1 MRARAARAAGLA
13 TTTAV
18 LLGVAAAGPAQA
30 HQSPPNCDSNSLQL
44 TLTKDRT
51 VVRNGETSVYTVA
64 ASNNTGNAC
73 DQTGVAVTLTLPS
86 PEGTPTGQTV
96 TLATNANFPAG
107 TANVVVGT
115 VPYVV
120 NLNPGVSDAVAE
132 AKTNGT
138 LHDAPTDHAAQI
150 SKTVGTSITQP
161 AATLT
166 QTITPATG
174 QSPFRTTF
182 TYVVTNTSTTPAPLK
197 DVSVTSEVCT
207 PATYVSGDT
216 NGNGLLD
223 NGEAWTFTCTRDVTT
238 PGSLTSTATV
248 TATNTVDNRPVPVA
262 PATGTVTATA
272 PPKPAVKKYPLVPV
286 NSRSARPDARCV
298 SVPARLRVR
307 ARERTTVRVRVGTD
321 DQPARNAVVRI
332 TGPGFVKR
340 VRTNKQGIATVR
352 VTPSR
357 RGTLVIQSNRCLG
370 ADRVTVL
377 GARRA
382 SGRRVP
388 RTTG

>member
-44 TLTKDRT
+44 TLSKERT
-51 VVRNGETSVYTVA
+51 VVRNGDTNTYTVSI
-64 ASNNTGNAC
+64 SNNTGNAC
-73 DQTGVAVTLTLPS
+73 DQTGVTVTLTVPGKD
-86 PEGTPTGQTV
+86 GTPSGPTT
-96 TLATNANFPAG
+96 TLATNANYPAG
-107 TANVVVGT
+107 TAATVVGT

-120 NLNPGVSDAVAE
+120 DLNPGVADAVAE
-132 AKTNGT
+132 ARTNGT

-150 SKTVGTSITQP
+150 SKTVGTTITQP

-166 QTITPATG
+166 QSVSPATG
-174 QSPFRTTF
+174 QSPFQTTF

-197 DVSVTSEVCT
+197 DVVVTSDRCT
-207 PATYVSGDT
+207 PATYVSGDA

-223 NGEAWTFTCTRDVTT
+223 NGEAWTYTCTSTVST
-238 PGSLTSTATV
+238 PGTFTNTATV

-262 PATGTVTATA
+262 PATSTVTATA
-272 PPKPAVKKYPLVPV
+272 PPPAAVKRYPLVPV
-286 NSRSARPDARCV
+286 KSRSARPDARCV

-321 DQPARNAVVRI
+321 DQPARDAVVRV

-357 RGTLVIQSNRCLG
+357 RGTLVIQSDRCLG

-377 GARRA
+377 GARRV